1 MMSQGR
7 TFIAMLLLTV
17 IAAGLAG
24 WGGVEYGLHRSA
36 ASTDLDVV
44 LHRDLDLSSDQKRKI
59 EELEDGFSK
68 DRRGLQAEMRAA
80 NIDLARAITDKHVY
94 GQDAQHA
101 IERFHAAMATL
112 QEKTVRH
119 ILAMR
124 AVLNPSQAKLFDETI
139 EKSLGTE
146 AP

>member
-1 MMSQGR
+1 MMNQGR
-7 TFIAMLLLTV
+7 TFIVMLVLTV
-17 IAAGLAG
+17 IAAGFAG
-24 WGGVEYGLHRSA
+24 WGGVEYGLHKPV

-44 LHRDLDLSSDQKRKI
+44 LHRDLNLSSDQERRI
-59 EELEDGFSK
+59 EELENGFGK
-68 DRRGLQAEMRAA
+68 DRRVLQVEMLAA
-80 NIDLARAITDKHVY
+80 NRDLARVIVEEHVY
-94 GQDAQHA
+94 GPNARRS
-101 IERFHAAMATL
+101 IERFHAAMAAL

-124 AVLNPSQAKLFDETI
+124 AVLNPSQAKRFDETI

>member
-1 MMSQGR
+1 MSQGR
-7 TFIAMLLLTV
+7 TFFVMLVLTV

-24 WGGVEYGLHRSA
+24 WGGVEYGLHKSV

-44 LHRDLDLSSDQKRKI
+44 LHRDLGLSSGQERKI
-59 EELEDGFSK
+59 EELESGFGK
-68 DRRGLQAEMRAA
+68 DRRALQAEMHVA
-80 NIDLARAITDKHVY
+80 NRDLARVIVEEHVY
-94 GQDAQHA
+94 GPNARRA
-101 IERFHAAMATL
+101 IERFHAAMVAL

-124 AVLNPSQAKLFDETI
+124 AVLNPSQAKRFDETI
-139 EKSLGTE
+139 KRSLGAE